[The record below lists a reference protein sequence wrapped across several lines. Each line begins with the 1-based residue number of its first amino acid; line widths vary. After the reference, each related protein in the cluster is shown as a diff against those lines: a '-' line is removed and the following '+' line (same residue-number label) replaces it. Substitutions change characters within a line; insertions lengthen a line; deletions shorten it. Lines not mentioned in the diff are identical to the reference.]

1 MNWGYK
7 ILFVYLFFVAGIL
20 LLVFKSSSEK
30 VDLVTKDYYQKE
42 LKYEQKI
49 DEAER
54 AQSLSSPLQ
63 YEVSNNKVLIT
74 FPEEMKGK
82 AITAHTLLYYA
93 ADETRDSVYNLHTD
107 SAKLVMILPESDKGM
122 YELKMD
128 WKVDTTKYYSEHKVL
143 IK

>member
-7 ILFVYLFFVAGIL
+7 ILFVYLFFIAGIL
-20 LLVFKSSSEK
+20 VLVYKSSSEK
-30 VDLVTKDYYQKE
+30 VDLVTKNYYQQE

-63 YEVSNNKVLIT
+63 YEVNSNKVLIT

-82 AITAHTLLYYA
+82 TITAHTLLYYA
-93 ADETRDSVYNLHTD
+93 ADETRDSVYNLETNTG
-107 SAKLVMILPESDKGM
+107 KLTMVLPVTDKGM

-128 WKVDTTKYYSEHKVL
+128 WKVDTIKYYSEHKVL

>member
-7 ILFVYLFFVAGIL
+7 ILFVYLFFIAGIL
-20 LLVFKSSSEK
+20 VLVYKSSSQK

-63 YEVSNNKVLIT
+63 YEVNHNKVSIY
-74 FPEEMKGK
+74 FPEEMRGK
-82 AITAHTLLYYA
+82 KITAKPFFIMLPMKPGILFT
-93 ADETRDSVYNLHTD
+93 TF
-107 SAKLVMILPESDKGM
+107 KLILQK
-122 YELKMD
+122 
-128 WKVDTTKYYSEHKVL
+128 
-143 IK
+143 

>member
-63 YEVSNNKVLIT
+63 YEVNNNEISIR
-74 FPEEMKGK
+74 FPEEMLGK
-82 AITAHTLLYYA
+82 KITAQTLLYYA
-93 ADETRDSVYNLHTD
+93 ADETRDSVYNLQTD
-107 SAKLVMILPESDKGM
+107 SAKLVMILPKTDKGM
-122 YELKMD
+122 YELKMN
-128 WKVDTTKYYSEHKVL
+128 WKVDTTTYYSEHKLL

>member
-7 ILFVYLFFVAGIL
+7 ILIVYLSFIAGIL
-20 LLVFKSSSEK
+20 FLVFKSSSQK
-30 VDLVTKDYYQKE
+30 VDLVTPDYYQKE

-63 YEVSNNKVLIT
+63 YEVDGNKISII
-74 FPEEMKGK
+74 FPGEMKGK
-82 AITAHTLLYYA
+82 LINAKTLLYYA
-93 ADETRDSVYNLHTD
+93 ADENRDSVYQLQTD
-107 SAKLVMILPESDKGM
+107 SAKVVINLPARDKGM
-122 YELKMD
+122 YEVKMD
-128 WKVDTTKYYSEHKVL
+128 WNVDSTRYYSEHKVL

>member
-7 ILFVYLFFVAGIL
+7 ILFVYLFFIAGIL
-20 LLVFKSSSEK
+20 VLVYKSSLEK
-30 VDLVTKDYYQKE
+30 VDLVTKNYYQQE

-63 YEVSNNKVLIT
+63 YEVNSNTVLIT
-74 FPEEMKGK
+74 FPEELKGK
-82 AITAHTLLYYA
+82 TITAQTLLYYA
-93 ADETRDSVYNLHTD
+93 ADETRDSVYNLETNTG
-107 SAKLVMILPESDKGM
+107 KLIMVLPVTDKGM

-128 WKVDTTKYYSEHKVL
+128 WKVDTIKYYSEHKVL

>member
-30 VDLVTKDYYQKE
+30 VDLVTKNYYQQE

-49 DEAER
+49 DEAQR

-63 YEVSNNKVLIT
+63 YEVSNHRIFIR
-74 FPEEMKGK
+74 FPEEMFGK
-82 AITAHTLLYYA
+82 KVTAHTLLYYA
-93 ADETRDSVYNLHTD
+93 ADESRDSVYSLQTD
-107 SAKLVMILPESDKGM
+107 SAKLVMNLPVADEGM

-128 WKVDTTKYYSEHKVL
+128 WKVDTTKYYSEHKLL

>member
-63 YEVSNNKVLIT
+63 YEVNNNEISIR
-74 FPEEMKGK
+74 FPVEMSGK
-82 AITAHTLLYYA
+82 KITAQTLLYYA
-93 ADETRDSVYNLHTD
+93 ADETRDSVYNLQTD
-107 SAKLVMILPESDKGM
+107 SAKLVMILPKTDKGM
-122 YELKMD
+122 YELKMN
-128 WKVDTTKYYSEHKVL
+128 WKVDTTTYYSEHKLL

>member
-7 ILFVYLFFVAGIL
+7 ILFVYLFFIAGIIF
-20 LLVFKSSSEK
+20 LVYKSSSQK
-30 VDLVTKDYYQKE
+30 VDLVTENYYQQE

-54 AQSLSSPLQ
+54 AQSLSAPIK
-63 YEVSNNKVLIT
+63 YEVNKNQILIF

-82 AITAHTLLYYA
+82 KIIAQTLLYHA
-93 ADETRDSVYNLHTD
+93 ADENKDSVYTMETNSGTLTM
-107 SAKLVMILPESDKGM
+107 VLPQTDKGM

-128 WKVDTTKYYSEHKVL
+128 WKVDTTKYYSEHKV
-143 IK
+143 IIE

>member
-7 ILFVYLFFVAGIL
+7 ILFVYIFFVVGIL
-20 LLVFKSSSEK
+20 VLVYKSSSQK
-30 VDLVTKDYYQKE
+30 VDLVTNDYYQKE

-63 YEVSNNKVLIT
+63 YEVNNKEISIR
-74 FPEEMKGK
+74 FPEEMRGK
-82 AITAHTLLYYA
+82 KITAQTLLYYA
-93 ADETRDSVYNLHTD
+93 ADETRDSVYDLKTD
-107 SAKLVMILPESDKGM
+107 SAKMIMVLPEKYKGM

-128 WKVDTTKYYSEHKVL
+128 WKVDTTSYYSEHKVL

>member
-7 ILFVYLFFVAGIL
+7 ILFVYLAFIAGIL
-20 LLVFKSSSEK
+20 VLVYKSSSEK
-30 VDLVTKDYYQKE
+30 VDLVTENYYQQE

-54 AQSLSSPLQ
+54 AQSLSAPLR
-63 YEVSNNKVLIT
+63 YKVNKNEISIF
-74 FPEEMKGK
+74 FPKEMNDKK
-82 AITAHTLLYYA
+82 ITAQTLLYHA
-93 ADETRDSVYNLHTD
+93 ADESKDSVYTLET
-107 SAKLVMILPESDKGM
+107 SSGKLTMVLPGTDKGM

-128 WKVDTTKYYSEHKVL
+128 WKVDTTRYYSEHKVF

>member
-7 ILFVYLFFVAGIL
+7 IMLVYIVFVAGIL
-20 LLVFKSSSEK
+20 LLVFKSSSQK
-30 VDLVTKDYYQKE
+30 VDLVTENYYQQE

-54 AQSLSSPLQ
+54 AQSLSSPLK
-63 YEVSNNKVLIT
+63 YEVNNNALTVY
-74 FPEEMKGK
+74 FPEEMNGVKLK
-82 AITAHTLLYYA
+82 AQALIYYA
-93 ADETRDSVYNLHTD
+93 ADEAKDKNYNLETGNGKMVID
-107 SAKLVMILPESDKGM
+107 LPASDKGM

-128 WKVDTTKYYSEHKVL
+128 WTADNIKYYSEHKFF

>member
-7 ILFVYLFFVAGIL
+7 ILFVYLFFIAGIL
-20 LLVFKSSSEK
+20 VLVYKSSSEK
-30 VDLVTKDYYQKE
+30 VDLVTKNYYQQE

-54 AQSLSSPLQ
+54 AQALSSPIK
-63 YEVSNNKVLIT
+63 YEVNKNEISIY
-74 FPEEMKGK
+74 FPEEMKGRK
-82 AITAHTLLYYA
+82 ITAETLLYYA
-93 ADETRDSVYNLHTD
+93 ADESKDSVYNLQTN
-107 SAKLVMILPESDKGM
+107 SGRLTLVLLEAYKGM

-128 WKVDTTKYYSEHKVL
+128 WNVDTTKYYSEHKVL